1 MRTPETRR
9 GLVAG
14 AVAGTVLVALMY
26 LLGPLA
32 GLRPLPQLLQQPIL
46 DIMPGAVFG
55 FLIDNLQHAGKVV
68 EEAGLI
74 VGMVAGLAVLGGIYG
89 YLRSRWKI
97 SYLAIAVAAAGWLIV
112 SGILLPLSG
121 DGWFG
126 LQESL
131 TAPLLWAVIF
141 VAYAVILEGAYENWL
156 VPVPATA
163 DPGRRQLLRA
173 IPLAIAGVL
182 CSPSS
187 PSRIALR
194 LADALTTPELTS
206 CSASR
211 SIASSIAPG
220 STTSSQSSLPSG
232 LAGSKARSNMIA

>member
-1 MRTPETRR
+1 MRIPETRR
-9 GLVAG
+9 GLAAG

-32 GLRPLPQLLQQPIL
+32 GLRPLPQMLQQPIL

-97 SYLAIAVAAAGWLIV
+97 SYLAIAVAAAGWLVV
-112 SGILLPLSG
+112 SGALLPLSG

-173 IPLAIAGVL
+173 I
-182 CSPSS
+182 
-187 PSRIALR
+187 
-194 LADALTTPELTS
+194 
-206 CSASR
+206 
-211 SIASSIAPG
+211 
-220 STTSSQSSLPSG
+220 
-232 LAGSKARSNMIA
+232 